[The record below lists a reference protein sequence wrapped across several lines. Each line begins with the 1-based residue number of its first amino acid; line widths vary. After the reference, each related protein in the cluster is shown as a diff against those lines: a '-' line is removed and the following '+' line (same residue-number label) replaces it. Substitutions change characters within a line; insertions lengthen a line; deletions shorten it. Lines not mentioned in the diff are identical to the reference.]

1 MRADARRIKSL
12 DQSQHLLEIFL
23 WNTRVQRHFLR
34 RALEKSV
41 IIDIANDELRSF
53 AISGTEQALIQL
65 PDQALVKRFLHRNGI
80 ERKLALILRFPRT
93 ARASRAVAR
102 RLRQGIAPCLI

>member
-53 AISGTEQALIQL
+53 AISGTEQALVQL
-65 PDQALVKRFLHRNGI
+65 PDQVLVKRFLHRNGI
-80 ERKLALILRFPRT
+80 ERKLALIFRFPQT
-93 ARASRAVAR
+93 ATASRAIAR
-102 RLRQGIAPCLI
+102 CRR